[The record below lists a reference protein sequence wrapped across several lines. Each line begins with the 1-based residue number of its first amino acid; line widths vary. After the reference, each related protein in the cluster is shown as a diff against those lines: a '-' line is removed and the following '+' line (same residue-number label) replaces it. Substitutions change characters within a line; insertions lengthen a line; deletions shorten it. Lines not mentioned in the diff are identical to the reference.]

1 MIFIFRQV
9 LSDIRYAQGCK
20 ARRGSSKVI
29 FLIYKGAKPNPEDI
43 GLRHAINNKA
53 PVKVQVL
60 LTLEGGGVKEQE
72 A

>member
-1 MIFIFRQV
+1 M
-9 LSDIRYAQGCK
+9 
-20 ARRGSSKVI
+20 I

-60 LTLEGGGVKEQE
+60 LTLEGGGVKEHK
-72 A
+72 ASALLSKI